1 MAINFDE
8 IWTNVKKNALGAKD
22 LASLKLQLTKEK
34 AHLDELY
41 RALGENVYA
50 VRTKQA
56 VDESAAISEQIS
68 ASLIDIEQMEES
80 VSRISG
86 SVRCPGCERTVASTY
101 SFCPHC
107 GTALPHEEKTESDQE
122 FDSAFDE
129 MMGNGARSSE
139 NDSDD
144 NDGSHNGGEK

>member
-22 LASLKLQLTKEK
+22 LASLKLKLTKEK

-56 VDESAAISEQIS
+56 VDENAAISEQNIRIAYRHRADGRECKPNLRLGPLPRLRANGRKHIFVLPALRYRS
-68 ASLIDIEQMEES
+68 A
-80 VSRISG
+80 
-86 SVRCPGCERTVASTY
+86 A
-101 SFCPHC
+101 
-107 GTALPHEEKTESDQE
+107 
-122 FDSAFDE
+122 
-129 MMGNGARSSE
+129 
-139 NDSDD
+139 
-144 NDGSHNGGEK
+144 